1 MVFNKAERFPT
12 QKNPYE
18 DSVYLFEDGIFLP
31 NTHQDFICKQPMEN
45 MSQRG
50 GIVSSA
56 YNKSPSPA
64 NYKIKSNF
72 DIIVEEGQK
81 ISKIRN
87 KINMQ
92 NSMEIKRRKNKNEKE
107 ENNNSKLILDTNNNK

>member
-1 MVFNKAERFPT
+1 
-12 QKNPYE
+12 
-18 DSVYLFEDGIFLP
+18 
-31 NTHQDFICKQPMEN
+31 MEN

-56 YNKSPSPA
+56 DKKSPSPA
-64 NYKIKSNF
+64 DYKIKSNF

-92 NSMEIKRRKNKNEKE
+92 NSMEIKRRKNINEKE